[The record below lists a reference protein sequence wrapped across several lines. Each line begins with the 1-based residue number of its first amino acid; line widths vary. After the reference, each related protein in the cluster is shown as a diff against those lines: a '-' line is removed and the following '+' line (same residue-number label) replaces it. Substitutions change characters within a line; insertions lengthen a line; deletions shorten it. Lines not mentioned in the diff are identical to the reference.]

1 MNVVSALG
9 RVILECAFFNV
20 CQYAHSTIAAIANSV
35 VHTMQVPYLTSWNV
49 ILALVHHIHIPRRR
63 SHKDT
68 PHVGKG
74 DEKIFA
80 FVLGLNKE
88 HISGLWDMV
97 KRYHEHEIIDT
108 DIGITPKMFIAAFLK
123 LYGFLAAKQYMRD
136 SLTHLS
142 SVDEGLSDA
151 ETALSAP
158 EFQCPKEQ
166 QQKLRER
173 IRRCNE
179 LNQMLMK
186 ITKDL
191 TGVESRLHYI
201 GLCARGLMREESAMA
216 TYIREE
222 CSRGVLAHFERV
234 NSAPPRLSHTS
245 RDCELQIR
253 PSMPRM
259 KTDPQLEIDTKP
271 ANPDLL
277 LHMENHTSL
286 ETALSN
292 LDSARYTRRDNDKL
306 DMISRAMTQ
315 YEVDIKSLKAHATM
329 AVGLVSDHPN
339 NLYLLDYELTI
350 ALLGI

>member
-1 MNVVSALG
+1 
-9 RVILECAFFNV
+9 
-20 CQYAHSTIAAIANSV
+20 
-35 VHTMQVPYLTSWNV
+35 MQVPYLTSWNV
-49 ILALVHHIHIPRRR
+49 ILALVHHIHIPRQR

-88 HISGLWDMV
+88 HISRLWDMV
-97 KRYHEHEIIDT
+97 KRYHEHEIVNT

-123 LYGFLAAKQYMRD
+123 LYGFLAAKQYLLD
-136 SLTHLS
+136 SLSGLS
-142 SVDEGLSDA
+142 SVDKGLSEA
-151 ETALSAP
+151 ETRLSAP

-173 IRRCNE
+173 IRVCNQ

-191 TGVESRLHYI
+191 TGVESRVHYI
-201 GLCARGLMREESAMA
+201 GLCAHGLMREESTMA

-222 CSRGVLAHFERV
+222 CSRGVLTHLRRV
-234 NSAPPRLSHTS
+234 NSAPPRLPGPP
-245 RDCELQIR
+245 RDFEPHVR
-253 PSMPRM
+253 PSMPRAA
-259 KTDPQLEIDTKP
+259 TDPQQKIDTKP
-271 ANPDLL
+271 SNPDLL
-277 LHMENHTSL
+277 LQMENHPSL

-329 AVGLVSDHPN
+329 AVGLVSGLPN
-339 NLYLLDYELTI
+339 SWYLLGLELTI
-350 ALLGI
+350 ILIGI